1 MVQLMLVKPDGALE
15 PLLPTT
21 KFRSEGPPAGRFY
34 FWGIAPTVPGVF
46 CGDEATF
53 RVRIWE
59 GLDWESAT
67 LRGES
72 QDITTV
78 VGGGMATPPNL
89 PLERFD
95 LYPRV
100 TLTLPAPVQSPLLQ
114 SLQTAPKR
122 EVIIQ
127 TSTDLLNWERFYSAS
142 LFGGTV
148 SFDTFAENQCR
159 STASRRNNAGKLASR
174 GRVQL
179 KNDSGFHT
187 VGLSQY
193 RFDASVRQ
201 QFLAI
206 IQHDAERHSR
216 RCSLEL
222 PAIRQLKECA
232 RVIQSSIPGRGSARE
247 LDDAFINLP
256 ITLFSTSWRKRSPCT
271 PLCCCKSV
279 ASSHRNLWHRGEA
292 SLA

>member
-1 MVQLMLVKPDGALE
+1 VRGKPSNCFTILDEPNRRATERRVLPLMLRLIGALICSIFVSVTSANDVSTLTPSARKEFVYTPGEGQVYLNNRIGTWVDAPIWQPNGSPPSPETMVQLMLVKPDGALE

-34 FWGIAPTVPGVF
+34 FWGIAPSVPGVF
-46 CGDEATF
+46 SGDEATF

-100 TLTLPAPVQSPLLQ
+100 TLTLPAPVPLQ
-114 SLQTAPKR
+114 SLQSAPKR

-127 TSTDLLNWERFYSAS
+127 TSTDLLSWERFYSD
-142 LFGGTV
+142 FT
-148 SFDTFAENQCR
+148 R
-159 STASRRNNAGKLASR
+159 SG
-174 GRVQL
+174 
-179 KNDSGFHT
+179 
-187 VGLSQY
+187 
-193 RFDASVRQ
+193 
-201 QFLAI
+201 
-206 IQHDAERHSR
+206 
-216 RCSLEL
+216 
-222 PAIRQLKECA
+222 
-232 RVIQSSIPGRGSARE
+232 
-247 LDDAFINLP
+247 
-256 ITLFSTSWRKRSPCT
+256 
-271 PLCCCKSV
+271 
-279 ASSHRNLWHRGEA
+279 
-292 SLA
+292 